1 MWGCACV
8 EAPCPRRV
16 PLHLLDT
23 SRLGLGARARHPQ
36 LRLHLHL
43 LLRPARGIH
52 RGLQRDEPTPRL
64 EDQLDQLLLLGHHQL
79 DRQILLHREGLDV
92 RLVPL
97 RLMLIPQPP
106 LLVRKRLLLARER
119 RRL

>member
-1 MWGCACV
+1 VWGCACV

-16 PLHLLDT
+16 PLHLLDA

-92 RLVPL
+92 SLVPL